1 MPVLRN
7 GWHERF
13 ARERTLEVTQAK
25 AWEIA
30 SGKRCRRYA
39 SSREPASC
47 AGPDRGAPGR
57 APGLAQQESE
67 GCCAAARRHR
77 RHRHPLVLTESFGSF
92 RRHAVGPR
100 SHSHSFSVSISIA
113 AI

>member
-7 GWHERF
+7 ARHERF
-13 ARERTLEVTQAK
+13 ARERALEVTQAE

-57 APGLAQQESE
+57 APGLHNRGAKDV
-67 GCCAAARRHR
+67 AA
-77 RHRHPLVLTESFGSF
+77 PLVGTD
-92 RRHAVGPR
+92 VIDT
-100 SHSHSFSVSISIA
+100 HSS
-113 AI
+113 